1 MVDERWPAVII
12 LARVIHQNKRC
23 LLAYHSQRLGLIRTA
38 YWAAGGAV
46 AHVLRELQDS
56 MSPEEIDYLRSY
68 HESVTQ
74 YRDQLSRTD
83 VLDLALG
90 VDDPPTESAFITVE
104 TVIRPGGPIWTELGL
119 MEFEFGA
126 RYIVLKR
133 DVEHLI
139 LQGYLRQV
147 Y

>member
-12 LARVIHQNKRC
+12 LAR
-23 LLAYHSQRLGLIRTA
+23 RLGLIRTA

-56 MSPEEIDYLRSY
+56 IY

-104 TVIRPGGPIWTELGL
+104 TVIRPGGPIWTESGL